1 VLLGNLERTGVM
13 LKSMVVL
20 FLVTLIPG
28 LELRASIP
36 VGILGGKWLAEPMAW
51 PAVVVTCTVAN
62 ILLGWGVFWLLD
74 PVLKLLRLMPWFERL
89 VMRYIERARAKLK
102 PQVDKYGAIGLAIF
116 IGIPLSLTGAYTG
129 AAGAFA
135 LGMERRQFMLAN
147 VVGVLIAAVLVTIIT
162 LLIRAGIN
170 LPIFDI
176 LIKA

>member
-1 VLLGNLERTGVM
+1 
-13 LKSMVVL
+13 
-20 FLVTLIPG
+20 
-28 LELRASIP
+28 
-36 VGILGGKWLAEPMAW
+36 
-51 PAVVVTCTVAN
+51 
-62 ILLGWGVFWLLD
+62 
-74 PVLKLLRLMPWFERL
+74 MPWFERL

-116 IGIPLSLTGAYTG
+116 IGIPLPLTGAYTG